1 MDLFDIIGP
10 VMVGPSSSHT
20 AGAVRIGLA
29 VRRILCDEPVRAD
42 IALSGSFADTGAGH
56 GTDRA
61 LAAGLLGMQPDDL
74 RIRDSLAIAA
84 KRGLALHFSQSD
96 IPRAHPN
103 SVVIR
108 VTGRSGRSVSVL
120 AASVGA
126 GRIAVRRIDDLDV
139 NFSCGQPTLL
149 IPHQDEPGCVAR
161 VTRLLAESGLNIA
174 GMTVHRR
181 QRGGKAIMVI
191 ETDEPVPPPLLDALA
206 AQPGIYD
213 PRYIEPLKEDI

>member
-20 AGAVRIGLA
+20 AGAARIGLA
-29 VRRILCDEPVRAD
+29 IRRILCDEPVSAD
-42 IALSGSFADTGAGH
+42 IALSGSFAATGAGH

-61 LAAGLLGMQPDDL
+61 LAAGLMGMQPDDL

-84 KRGLALHFSQSD
+84 EKGLELHFSQSD

-103 SVVIR
+103 SVFIR
-108 VTGRSGRSVSVL
+108 VTGRSGRSVNVL

-126 GRIAVRRIDDLDV
+126 GRIEVRRIDGLDV
-139 NFSCGQPTLL
+139 NFSCEQPTLL
-149 IPHQDEPGCVAR
+149 VPHKDGPGCVAR
-161 VTRLLAESGLNIA
+161 VTRMLSESGLNIA

-181 QRGGKAIMVI
+181 QRGGMAIMVI
-191 ETDEPVPPPLLDALA
+191 ETDEPVPPTLLHALA
-206 AQPGIYD
+206 TQPDIHD
-213 PRYIEPLKEDI
+213 PRYIEPPKESI